1 MKKTLAL
8 ILAALLALTG
18 IAAAE
23 TVTFPL
29 ETPVTLTVALKQSA
43 NVSDYED
50 NYYTKW
56 LEEHTGVDIELVLFP
71 AQDADTKLT
80 LMINGGDALPDIL
93 TFGLNAN
100 TAYEWGTEG
109 VIIPLNDLFATQ
121 GEAFYAY
128 CAALGLDGDKD
139 MIGQIISLDG
149 NIYATPKYMPT
160 YNNATAPSRMWINQ
174 TWLDTLGLEAPK
186 TWDEFVAVLTA
197 FRDGDPNGNGAADEI
212 PIIGSDALRF
222 LQNMFIYSPVNTNYL
237 PLNETDGVLDVYY
250 DKDAYREFLIAAKK
264 LVEDGLLSPLTFTVD
279 NTQLK
284 AMFQSEV
291 SQIGII
297 GYQHAPTWYAGV
309 PDAYEAFEIPEGPNG
324 VRYLS
329 INKIGVDP
337 LCAITAD
344 CENPEIAFRF
354 VLFDCECDGI
364 ASIIARYG
372 EEGVDW
378 RRYDPETDTD
388 RVTAIPGFNPF
399 LIELQMQW
407 GTLSNKLWQ
416 NQCFFVTYDP
426 CTWIAALDPTAETQP
441 ANYYFGQNYVLNAK
455 YGPDASQLTN
465 ANSFLYTQEEVDQ
478 WTDAR
483 TALSTYVTESRARF
497 ILGEIDP
504 ADDTAWNAYLAE
516 LEKMGYKQVIEVDNT
531 AMQRK
536 LEMMK

>member
-1 MKKTLAL
+1 MKKTIAL
-8 ILAALLALTG
+8 ILAALLLLSCSAL
-18 IAAAE
+18 ADSM
-23 TVTFPL
+23 FPL
-29 ETPVTLTVALKQSA
+29 ETPVTLTIALKQSP
-43 NVSDYED
+43 NVSDYVD

-71 AQDADTKLT
+71 SQDAETKLA
-80 LMINGGDALPDIL
+80 LMINSGDELPDIL
-93 TFGLNAN
+93 TFGINAN

-109 VIIPLNDLFATQ
+109 VIIPLNDLFAEY

-128 CAALGLDGDKD
+128 CAALGLDGDAD
-139 MIGQIISLDG
+139 MLGKIVSLDG
-149 NIYATPKYMPT
+149 NVYATPKYMPT

-174 TWLDTLGLEAPK
+174 TWLDALNLEAPK
-186 TWDEFVAVLTA
+186 TWDELVEVLTA
-197 FRDGDPNGNGAADEI
+197 FRDKDPNGNGVADEI

-222 LQNMFIYSPVNTNYL
+222 LQNLFIYSPVNNDYL
-237 PLNETDGVLDVYY
+237 PLNETDGKLDVYY
-250 DKDAYREFLIAAKK
+250 DKDAYRDFLIAVKG
-264 LVEDGLLSPLTFTVD
+264 LVDENLLSPLTFTTD

-297 GYQHAPTWYAGV
+297 GYQHAPAWYAGTK
-309 PDAYEAFEIPEGPNG
+309 DAYEAFEIPEGPNG

-344 CENPEIAFRF
+344 CEYPEIAFSF
-354 VLFDCECDGI
+354 IMYDCECDGI

-372 EEGVDW
+372 EENVDW
-378 RRYDPETDTD
+378 RRFDPEKDTD
-388 RVTAIPGFNPF
+388 LVTAIPGFNPF
-399 LIELQMQW
+399 LVELQMQW
-407 GTLSNKLWQ
+407 GTMSNKLWQ

-455 YGPDASQLTN
+455 YGPDASELTN
-465 ANSFLYTQEEVDQ
+465 ANSFLYTEEEVDK

-483 TALSTYVTESRARF
+483 TALSSYVKESKSRF
-497 ILGEIDP
+497 LLGQIDP
-504 ADDTAWNAYLAE
+504 ADDAQWKAYLDE
-516 LEKMGYKQVIEVDNT
+516 LATLGYKDIIEVDNN

-536 LEMMK
+536 LDMMK